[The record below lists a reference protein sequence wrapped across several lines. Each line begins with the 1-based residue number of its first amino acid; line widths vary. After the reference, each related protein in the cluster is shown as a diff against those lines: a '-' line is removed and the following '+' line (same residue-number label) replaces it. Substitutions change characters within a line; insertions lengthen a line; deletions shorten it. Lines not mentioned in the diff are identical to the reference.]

1 MQIIIKEGRII
12 KGNRKIEEK
21 IIIIKKK
28 YGKIITS

>member
-1 MQIIIKEGRII
+1 MQIRIKEGRII

-28 YGKIITS
+28 YGTIITS

>member
-28 YGKIITS
+28 YGTIITS